1 MDHIF
6 YKDVCIYGCAFLNS
20 GGGTL
25 LIGVCD
31 NGVVC
36 GVHFSHEKEDRARWQ
51 VDCIVKN
58 FDPPLLPRNYSL
70 KFLPVVEP
78 GEVEHHLKVLCLTFK
93 APPAFTEPTLF
104 MIDGG
109 KAYVRLDGSVW
120 GPLGAS
126 VIQEWCRQVRK
137 IH

>member
-31 NGVVC
+31 NMVF
-36 GVHFSHEKEDRARWQ
+36 GVHFSHEKEDWARRH

-78 GEVEHHLKVLCLTFK
+78 GEVEHHLKVL
-93 APPAFTEPTLF
+93 
-104 MIDGG
+104 
-109 KAYVRLDGSVW
+109 
-120 GPLGAS
+120 
-126 VIQEWCRQVRK
+126 
-137 IH
+137 